1 MPLKKHFLKSVNVI
15 IAALLSLMGFT
26 TACDI
31 DAPVEYGTP
40 HAKYIV
46 KGKVTAAKSG
56 GAIEHIQVAS
66 EQDTT
71 TTDANGSYQLVH
83 EDFPGDLTFELSF
96 TDTDGDT
103 NGNFAPLDTT
113 VAFTDPDFVNGDK
126 GWYDGETEQEFNIQ
140 LKEQE

>member
-1 MPLKKHFLKSVNVI
+1 MPRKHHFLKSVNVI
-15 IAALLSLMGFT
+15 IAALLSLLGFS

-46 KGKVTAAKSG
+46 NGKVTAAKSG
-56 GAIEHIQVAS
+56 EAINHIQVAS

-71 TTDANGSYQLVH
+71 TTDANGAYQLIQ

-96 TDTDGDT
+96 TDTDGDP
-103 NGNFAPLDTT
+103 NGSFAPLDTT
-113 VAFTDPDFVNGDK
+113 VVFTNPEFVNGDK
-126 GWYDGETEQEFNIQ
+126 GWYNGETEKEFNIQ
-140 LKEQE
+140 LKEVE